1 VKVVEVPPGPPV
13 ISTLMAEIY
22 GPTPEARRET
32 AAIIERFFEETDFI
46 VDVDNSMGDRA
57 PRLTFGIDEPAA
69 ADAGVLQQHILDA
82 IGMAFGG
89 QTVGVSPRGEGRDP
103 LNIRV
108 YLPRSQRSWT
118 QEMAAIPV
126 PRRLAGT
133 DAVPI
138 ELGELVEVREEVGS
152 PTIFRRDG
160 HFADMVMGELAG
172 RYEAPIYGMFEIQD
186 RIKAFDWASAGL
198 EMPAVSLYGQPADE
212 TGTTLL
218 WDGEWEVTYVTFRD
232 MGMAFGVA
240 LLGIYILVVGQFGTF
255 RVPLIILTP
264 VPLTLIGI
272 MIGHWLFGA
281 AFTATSMIGF
291 IALAGIIVRN
301 SILLVDFI
309 RHTTDGEKPLKQV
322 LLEAGAI
329 RFKPIVLT
337 ALAAM
342 IGAAVILTDPIFQG
356 LAISLLFGLASST
369 ALTVLVI
376 PAIYVAL
383 RGPDWRPD
391 RSNPLQTVANPATG
405 DSTSASQQT

>member
-1 VKVVEVPPGPPV
+1 M
-13 ISTLMAEIY
+13 ISLVNVLRACHAKYNFLDEFLYHIVRNKMKI
-22 GPTPEARRET
+22 G
-32 AAIIERFFEETDFI
+32 AAQTEFI
-46 VDVDNSMGDRA
+46 VDVDNSIGETA
-57 PRLTFGIDEPAA
+57 PRLTFGIDEPSA
-69 ADAGVLQQHILDA
+69 ADAGVLQSDILDT
-82 IGMAFGG
+82 IRLAFHGE
-89 QTVGVSPRGEGRDP
+89 TVGVSPRGEGRDP

-108 YLPRSQRSWT
+108 YLPRSERSWS
-118 QEMAAIPV
+118 QQMAATPV
-126 PRRLAGT
+126 PRQLAGT
-133 DAVPI
+133 DAPPA
-138 ELGELVEVREEVGS
+138 ELGELVDLHEEAGS
-152 PTIFRRDG
+152 LSIFRRDG
-160 HFADMVMGELAG
+160 HFADMVLGELAG
-172 RYEAPIYGMFEIQD
+172 RFEAPIYGMFEIED
-186 RIKAFDWASAGL
+186 RIKAYDWAAEGL
-198 EMPAVSLYGQPADE
+198 EMPSVSLYGQPADE
-212 TGTTLL
+212 TRTSLL

-232 MGMAFGVA
+232 MGLAFGVA
-240 LLGIYILVVGQFGTF
+240 LIGIYMLVVAQFGTF

-272 MIGHWLFGA
+272 MIGHWIFGA

-309 RHTTDGEKPLKQV
+309 RHRTDAHTPLREV
-322 LLEAGAI
+322 LLDAGAI

-383 RGPDWRPD
+383 RGPDWLPGA
-391 RSNPLQTVANPATG
+391 PLPT
-405 DSTSASQQT
+405 STQDEAGGRLLDAIEV